1 MRGAS
6 YLQILLLLVLGAA
19 GTQGR
24 KSAACGQPHVSSRI
38 VGGQDTRDGE
48 WLWQVSIQH
57 RGAHVCVGSLIAPQW
72 VLTAAHCF
80 SSTPPRV
87 ATATGSK
94 GAAAGLAHLRPPL
107 PRGHGGAPGR

>member
-24 KSAACGQPHVSSRI
+24 KSATCGQPRVSSGI
-38 VGGQDTRDGE
+38 VGGRDARDGE
-48 WLWQVSIQH
+48 WPWQASIQH
-57 RGAHVCVGSLIAPQW
+57 RGAHVCGRSLIAPQW

-80 SSTPPRV
+80 PSSPPRV
-87 ATATGSK
+87 AAATGSK

-107 PRGHGGAPGR
+107 PRGRGGAPGK